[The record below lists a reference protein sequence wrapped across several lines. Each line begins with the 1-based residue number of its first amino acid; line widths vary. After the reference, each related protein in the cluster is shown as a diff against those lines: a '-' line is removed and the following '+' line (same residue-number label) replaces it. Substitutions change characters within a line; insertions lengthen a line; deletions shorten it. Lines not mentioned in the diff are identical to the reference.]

1 MSNSVNLIDAVLYS
15 LIGISIVFAV
25 LLVLIVMIL
34 ILSSVLSRKKENTPQ
49 ISDPSPVPAKGSAGE
64 VSTFDVP
71 DKTAALIMA
80 ITAEKTGLPLNR
92 LRFISIKEIKDG
104 DVK

>member
-1 MSNSVNLIDAVLYS
+1 MNDRISIPDALLYS

-25 LLVLIVMIL
+25 LLVLIMTIL
-34 ILSSVLSRKKENTPQ
+34 IMTACASKKKTEPEEAAQ
-49 ISDPSPVPAKGSAGE
+49 PPAEAKGSAGE

-71 DKTAALIMA
+71 DRTAAMIMA

-92 LRFISIKEIKDG
+92 LRFVSIKEIKDG
-104 DVK
+104 DEK